1 MSKIVLS
8 CGHEVDDMDHGYTI
22 FTKTTDR
29 EGNKAVAYQT
39 VCGPCEDRY
48 RQHSEILDSEE
59 AADAWLEKEEW

>member
-29 EGNKAVAYQT
+29 E
-39 VCGPCEDRY
+39 DMY
-48 RQHSEILDSEE
+48 RQHGEILDSEE
-59 AADAWLEKEEW
+59 TADAWLEKEEW